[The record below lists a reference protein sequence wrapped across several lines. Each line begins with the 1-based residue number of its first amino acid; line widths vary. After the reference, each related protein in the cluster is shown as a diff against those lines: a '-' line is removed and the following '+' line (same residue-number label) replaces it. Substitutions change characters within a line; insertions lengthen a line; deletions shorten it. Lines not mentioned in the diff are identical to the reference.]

1 MGPTDHRCLCLMGEY
16 QAEEVLELP
25 TRPCRRGPRR
35 LLSEVATEGR
45 VCTPTLTLDTPGS
58 LQDDEGEGQDYS
70 GHTLVADP
78 ILVANGDEQGNR
90 RPNSTPLQ
98 SPPVPLGRIEAITRH
113 YETVE
118 QLSNTQANFLS
129 RTNQASTNKTYDLTW
144 QKWAMWCQTNEKDCL
159 IYDAAMICK
168 YLSYCHHIGIAKT
181 QLNID
186 RSAIAS
192 VFKVIHSNSLPLA
205 NHYLI
210 QVFFKALRNNSQY
223 PARPS
228 TPVWDPEKV
237 LAKIL
242 DWGPTGDLSDV
253 RRLQFQD
260 ITLIRVPSPPHMV
273 EAVHLLV
280 KKTKEGMMKDLT
292 LSAIPSHLELCPVY
306 TLTVFLQKTEHMR
319 SSMPID
325 HTLFLGF
332 VEGSQPHSIRPSTMS
347 TWIKTTLSEC
357 GVDTTI
363 HKGHST

>member
-1 MGPTDHRCLCLMGEY
+1 
-16 QAEEVLELP
+16 
-25 TRPCRRGPRR
+25 
-35 LLSEVATEGR
+35 
-45 VCTPTLTLDTPGS
+45 
-58 LQDDEGEGQDYS
+58 
-70 GHTLVADP
+70 
-78 ILVANGDEQGNR
+78 
-90 RPNSTPLQ
+90 
-98 SPPVPLGRIEAITRH
+98 
-113 YETVE
+113 
-118 QLSNTQANFLS
+118 
-129 RTNQASTNKTYDLTW
+129 
-144 QKWAMWCQTNEKDCL
+144 MWCQTNEKDCL
-159 IYDAAMICK
+159 IYDAAMVCK
-168 YLSYCHHIGIAKT
+168 YLSYHHHIDIAKT

-242 DWGPTGDLSDV
+242 DWGPTGDLS
-253 RRLQFQD
+253 
-260 ITLIRVPSPPHMV
+260 M
-273 EAVHLLV
+273 
-280 KKTKEGMMKDLT
+280 
-292 LSAIPSHLELCPVY
+292 
-306 TLTVFLQKTEHMR
+306 TEHMR

-357 GVDTTI
+357 GVNTTI
-363 HKGHST
+363 HKATLARRRGVPVAASKRHANWSANSQVFERYYWRPERAEAAQIHETIFLPTENEPHWRDRVSDGQSRLSDTP